1 MYPPKDLG
9 RINYE
14 RVFLRSLPDVF
25 KCKNV
30 SFLYL
35 VALERFIVKFVLS
48 YKEYNEF
55 QKTIYSGRERM
66 SKVWLLPLAVIL
78 LLYGI
83 YHLRDDLH
91 YRPKTVKRHKQK
103 SSKKL
108 ASKTGKSSESV
119 GSDKLDDKLGQ
130 SSEELIKT
138 EKTWK
143 ERKAEKKTSRVKVI
157 QSDEVRAEQEQVLAQ
172 LALRNSMH
180 AEMTERYV
188 KARVLKD

>member
-1 MYPPKDLG
+1 
-9 RINYE
+9 
-14 RVFLRSLPDVF
+14 
-25 KCKNV
+25 
-30 SFLYL
+30 
-35 VALERFIVKFVLS
+35 
-48 YKEYNEF
+48 
-55 QKTIYSGRERM
+55 M

-91 YRPKTVKRHKQK
+91 YQPKTVKRHKQK
-103 SSKKL
+103 SSKKI
-108 ASKTGKSSESV
+108 ASKTGKLSESV

-172 LALRNSMH
+172 LALRNSLH